1 MERIKEALERARQQ
15 REASAGSVAAAPARQ
30 PSPRRVQARA
40 PDSLEIEYTQT
51 RIISPDPV
59 VMREK
64 RVVSSS
70 RGDAVADAYRM
81 LRTRVI
87 RAMKEQGWN
96 SLAITSPRTGEGK
109 SLTAVNLALSMA
121 REVDRT
127 VLLVDLDMRRPST
140 HEFFGF
146 EVEQGLSD
154 YLSGDV
160 ELADLLVNPAVERF
174 VVLPGR
180 GRVENSSELLGSPKM
195 EQLSQEIAARYPER
209 IVIYDLP
216 PVLAVDD
223 ALAFSPQVD
232 AFLLVVEEGE
242 TQAEEILA
250 AHDVLAQ
257 ANILGTVLNKST
269 ESQSNY
275 YYY

>member
-1 MERIKEALERARQQ
+1 MERIKEALDRARQQ
-15 REASAGSVAAAPARQ
+15 REASGGGVTTAPAR
-30 PSPRRVQARA
+30 PRPQRIQARSSDA
-40 PDSLEIEYTQT
+40 LEIEYTQT
-51 RIISPDPV
+51 RVVSPDPV

-64 RVVSSS
+64 RVISAS
-70 RGDAVADAYRM
+70 RGDAIADAYRM
-81 LRTRVI
+81 LRTRVM
-87 RAMKEQGWN
+87 RSMAEQGWN

-140 HEFFGF
+140 HDFFGF

-154 YLSGDV
+154 YLTSDV
-160 ELADLLVNPAVERF
+160 ALEDLLVNPAVERF
-174 VVLPGR
+174 IVLPGR
-180 GRVENSSELLGSPKM
+180 GRVDNSSELLASPKM
-195 EQLSQEIAARYPER
+195 EALSREIAARYPER

-232 AFLLVVEEGE
+232 AFLLVVEEGA

-257 ANILGTVLNKST
+257 ANIIGTVLNKST
-269 ESQSNY
+269 EGQGNY

>member
-15 REASAGSVAAAPARQ
+15 RESAGGSAAAP
-30 PSPRRVQARA
+30 RRRDATRIQARA
-40 PDSLEIEYTQT
+40 PDTLEIEYTQT
-51 RIISPDPV
+51 RVVSPDPI

-64 RVVSSS
+64 RVIAAS
-70 RGDAVADAYRM
+70 RGDAIADAYRM
-81 LRTRVI
+81 LRTRI
-87 RAMKEQGWN
+87 LRSMKENQWS
-96 SLAITSPRTGEGK
+96 SLAITSPRAGEGK
-109 SLTAVNLALSMA
+109 SLTAINLALSMA

-154 YLSGDV
+154 YLTGDV
-160 ELADLLVNPAVERF
+160 ALEDLLVNPSVERF

-180 GRVENSSELLGSPKM
+180 GRVDNSSELLASPKM
-195 EQLSQEIAARYPER
+195 AMLAEEIAHRYKNR

-216 PVLAVDD
+216 PVLVVDD
-223 ALAFSPQVD
+223 ALAFSPLVD
-232 AFLLVVEEGE
+232 AFLLVVEEGA
-242 TQAEEILA
+242 TQTEEIVA

-257 ANILGTVLNKST
+257 ANVIGTMLNKAD
-269 ESQSNY
+269 ESQSQY
-275 YYY
+275 YY